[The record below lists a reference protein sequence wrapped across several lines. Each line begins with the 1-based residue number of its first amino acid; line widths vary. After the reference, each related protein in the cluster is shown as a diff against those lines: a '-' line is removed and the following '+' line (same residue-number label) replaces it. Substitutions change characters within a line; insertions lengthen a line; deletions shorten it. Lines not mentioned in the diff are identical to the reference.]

1 MKGNQF
7 RALDEDET
15 SFLDT
20 VLDEKQLAERER
32 QAEIDAEL
40 AKFRQ

>member
-15 SFLDT
+15 SFLGSI
-20 VLDEKQLAERER
+20 LDDKWIEEKERK
-32 QAEIDAEL
+32 AEIDAEL

>member
-15 SFLDT
+15 SFLDGI
-20 VLDEKQLAERER
+20 LDDKKTAEQER